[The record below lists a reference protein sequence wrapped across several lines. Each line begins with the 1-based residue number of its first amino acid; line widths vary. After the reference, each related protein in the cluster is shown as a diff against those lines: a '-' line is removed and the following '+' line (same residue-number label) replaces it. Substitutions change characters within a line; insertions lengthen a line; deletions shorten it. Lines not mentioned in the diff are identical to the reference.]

1 MKVLTKDKNFESEYN
16 TNLETLAGGDENM
29 NMHLTN
35 MLNREKAAGILEGKS
50 EGKIEGNAELIQKF
64 IKNGNMT
71 VEQIAD
77 IIKLPVEKVR
87 QLAEMDLTTA

>member
-1 MKVLTKDKNFESEYN
+1 MI
-16 TNLETLAGGDENM
+16 
-29 NMHLTN
+29 
-35 MLNREKAAGILEGKS
+35 NREKAASK
-50 EGKIEGNAELIQKF
+50 AELIQQF

-87 QLAEMDLTTA
+87 QLAEMNLTTA

>member
-1 MKVLTKDKNFESEYN
+1 MKVLTKDKNFENEYN
-16 TNLETLAGGDENM
+16 ANIESVAGGNGNM

-35 MLNREKAAGILEGKS
+35 MINREKAASK
-50 EGKIEGNAELIQKF
+50 AELIQQF

-71 VEQIAD
+71 VEQIAA

-87 QLAEMDLTTA
+87 QLADMNLTTA